1 MPRMSLTGAVYGQVR
16 QTPCLVFFS
25 PRVLINIDLASFLDN
40 GYSEY
45 LTSADVIR

>member
-1 MPRMSLTGAVYGQVR
+1 MPRTSPTAAVYGQVR
-16 QTPCLVFFS
+16 QTPCSIFL

-40 GYSEY
+40 GYSEH